1 MAELRINV
9 GWCSDVCHIHFLH
22 QFMFIRV
29 LESYATWWV
38 LVLVSIIWK
47 WTPGLSLLLSM
58 SSCYHGSP
66 GHNTVSSHNMMVKLW
81 HNSRQIQHVSLAL
94 FVKQSH
100 LSDQLNCL
108 TVMIIINSLQV
119 FIIHSHIPASLVFT
133 SSLHPLTILHQLN
146 SNFSIIWNM
155 TNRSHYWTLLLEQL
169 SLLLHTCL

>member
-38 LVLVSIIWK
+38 LVVVSIIWK

-119 FIIHSHIPASLVFT
+119 FLIHYLYYPGFT
-133 SSLHPLTILHQLN
+133 RVHQLTPPINNIALN